1 MRRLTNLQEIKLDP
15 LSDTFELFDEGVE
28 GRKGIALNLLSGRK
42 NPLPSVVHRGI
53 EYVANQIL
61 RDGNFDVNK
70 MRLYAKL
77 WITLFPDGRRG
88 YSIII
93 ALFEIDGCEPY
104 ERVIEVLP
112 TDRNFNAVKHYLMT
126 ELCNILFEMEE

>member
-1 MRRLTNLQEIKLDP
+1 MNNKIRRWTNLQEIKLDP
-15 LSDTFELFDEGVE
+15 LSYTFELFDEGVE
-28 GRKGIALNLLSGRK
+28 GRKGIALNLLAGRK
-42 NPLPSVVHRGI
+42 KPLPPVLHKGI

-77 WITLFPDGRRG
+77 WVTLSPEGKRG
-88 YSIII
+88 YIIII

-104 ERVIEVLP
+104 ERIIEVMP
-112 TDRNFNAVKHYLMT
+112 TGRNFKEVKHYFTT
-126 ELCNILFEMEE
+126 ELCNIFF